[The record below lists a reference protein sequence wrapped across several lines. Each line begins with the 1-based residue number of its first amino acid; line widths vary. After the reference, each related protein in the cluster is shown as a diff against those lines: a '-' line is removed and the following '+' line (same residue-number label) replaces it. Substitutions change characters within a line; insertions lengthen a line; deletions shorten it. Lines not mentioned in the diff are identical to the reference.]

1 MKVLSRLNSA
11 FQYWGTRAMI
21 RFILAIPYP
30 AALTLWQVHRCDHLG
45 LHAHARRIV
54 KIQMS
59 SAFGMGMENLRRLVL
74 KVFMNQ
80 GVILVDMVRYAFLS
94 DDQIRKKIV
103 VEGKEHLDE
112 ARATGRGLMLITGT
126 SATGRSSRHLSRLL
140 GIEFCVMA
148 DVRKDARL
156 ESVVDG
162 IRARSG
168 ATILPPK
175 GKGPHAHPGAREAG
189 PSAWWW
195 TSGASS
201 RTTSC
206 ARSSGCPPFSEPG
219 SCRSS
224 LIKGNALVLPV
235 YAVKK
240 RPDLPHPVF
249 PGPWMPQDFG
259 DGKRAIQTLER
270 LHAVLG
276 GIRGR
281 EKYPDQWFWLHSRW
295 VRRRHFQKTI
305 KTVDDFQR
313 FVLFSGRAC
322 RRGRMI
328 IFGTRHGVN

>member
-30 AALTLWQVHRCDHLG
+30 AALTLGRSIGAIIWAFMPMR
-45 LHAHARRIV
+45 RRIV

-103 VEGKEHLDE
+103 VEGREHLDE
-112 ARATGRGLMLITGT
+112 ALATDRGLMLITGHIGNWEIL
-126 SATGRSSRHLSRLL
+126 SHLSRLL

-168 ATILPPK
+168 ATILPPR
-175 GKGPHAHPGAREAG
+175 GKALMLIRELKRGRTIGMVVDQRGKFKDHLLCTVFGLPAITNPA
-189 PSAWWW
+189 PSFIA
-195 TSGASS
+195 
-201 RTTSC
+201 
-206 ARSSGCPPFSEPG
+206 
-219 SCRSS
+219 
-224 LIKGNALVLPV
+224 IKGNALVLPV

-240 RPDLPHPVF
+240 DRTYHICFSRAVDAA
-249 PGPWMPQDFG
+249 DFG
-259 DGKRAIQTLER
+259 DGKEAIQSLSDFMQSWV
-270 LHAVLG
+270 ASVV
-276 GIRGR
+276 

-295 VRRRHFQKTI
+295 VRRKNFQKAI
-305 KTVDDFQR
+305 RSVDDFRR
-313 FVLFSGRAC
+313 FVLSQAGLA
-322 RRGRMI
+322 GEDA
-328 IFGTRHGVN
+328 